1 MATQANA
8 GDVGLT
14 VRVTEN
20 EKQIARLQGSY
31 DHVSTKADIADVR
44 TEISDVRTE
53 ISDVR
58 TEIAKLRADLTWR
71 ILIAMGVFSG
81 LVMAFIE
88 WRVVGS

>member
-14 VRVTEN
+14 VRVSEN
-20 EKQIARLQGSY
+20 ERQIARLQGSY

-44 TEISDVRTE
+44 TEIA
-53 ISDVR
+53 DVR

-71 ILIAMGVFSG
+71 ILVAMGVFSG

>member
-20 EKQIARLQGSY
+20 EKQIARLQGGQE
-31 DHVSTKADIADVR
+31 HLATKADIA
-44 TEISDVRTE
+44 
-53 ISDVR
+53 DVR

-71 ILIAMGVFSG
+71 VLIAMGVFSG

>member
-20 EKQIARLQGSY
+20 ERQIARLQGSY

-44 TEISDVRTE
+44 TEIA
-53 ISDVR
+53 DVR